1 LLRLRKGGA
10 EQQEL
15 SLLEV
20 CVFLSISFVRV
31 FFFSSLVLSARFCW
45 FSPFLVPIFLHLVFV
60 EEEEEV
66 VVEEA
71 AGVGEGE
78 EDGGGRK
85 KNKKEEN
92 KKGDLNPW
100 RWCGGEC
107 DIFVFFFFFG
117 LAFEVWTRD
126 FWRGGKREQDEH
138 SGGRSM
144 KAATCGSDSH
154 HHHHLLLLL
163 LFVPVFSDSFSPP
176 LA

>member
-107 DIFVFFFFFG
+107 DIFVFFFFFWFG
-117 LAFEVWTRD
+117 F
-126 FWRGGKREQDEH
+126 
-138 SGGRSM
+138 
-144 KAATCGSDSH
+144 
-154 HHHHLLLLL
+154 
-163 LFVPVFSDSFSPP
+163 
-176 LA
+176 